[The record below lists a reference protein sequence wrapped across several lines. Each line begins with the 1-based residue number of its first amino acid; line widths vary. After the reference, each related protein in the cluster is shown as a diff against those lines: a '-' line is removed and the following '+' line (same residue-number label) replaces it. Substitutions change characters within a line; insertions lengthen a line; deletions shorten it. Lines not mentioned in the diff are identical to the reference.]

1 MKVFST
7 TLATAVALSAVLFV
21 GAPAHA
27 AGSDLSSTN
36 EQAIRE
42 ALSTVAVDPDT
53 QDALVQKL
61 EDGVLWDSMT
71 GEAPVDVETE
81 VRDGYTVTTEHF
93 ADGSVTETGQE
104 IGQEATQ
111 AELAAMVAAA
121 APFLD
126 DGYTGDYTVT
136 PLTSRA
142 SGITSCKFGYSAGVR
157 YASNCH
163 IYYHGVTASNS
174 FKANYQQW
182 SGGSKAQYINGTAQF
197 VSVTMTVSNE
207 AVNTYDNGTR
217 IRYSFTTGLAGWGS
231 IPGYL
236 QLKVTPTGTAVTY
249 G

>member
-1 MKVFST
+1 M
-7 TLATAVALSAVLFV
+7 
-21 GAPAHA
+21 
-27 AGSDLSSTN
+27 
-36 EQAIRE
+36 
-42 ALSTVAVDPDT
+42 STVAVDPDT

>member
-1 MKVFST
+1 MKALNMSC
-7 TLATAVALSAVLFV
+7 ATAAALTAALFV

-27 AGSDLSSTN
+27 AGSELSGTE
-36 EQAIRE
+36 EQEVRA
-42 ALSTVAVDPDT
+42 ALSAVAVDADT
-53 QDALVQKL
+53 QDALVQKI

-71 GEAPVDVETE
+71 GDAPVDVETE

-104 IGQEATQ
+104 IGREATP

-121 APFLD
+121 APFLE
-126 DGYTGDYTVT
+126 DGYAGDYTVT
-136 PLTSRA
+136 PITTRA

-197 VSVTMTVSNE
+197 VSLTMTVSNE
-207 AVNTYDNGTR
+207 KVNTYDNGTR